1 MPIDRETVEYVA
13 HLSRIELKDEE
24 LQKLSRQLQDIL
36 DFIDKLKKAQIQDV
50 PPTSHILPIG
60 NVLREDILKS
70 SLSCEEALANAPLS
84 EGNFYSV
91 PKIIE

>member
-1 MPIDRETVEYVA
+1 MPIDKGTVEYVA

-36 DFIDKLKKAQIQDV
+36 DFIDKLEKAQIQDV

-60 NVLREDILKS
+60 NVLREDKVKKS
-70 SLSCEEALANAPLS
+70 LGSVESLANAPLS
-84 EGNFYSV
+84 EGNFYAV

>member
-1 MPIDRETVEYVA
+1 MPIDKETVEYVA
-13 HLSRIELKDEE
+13 HLSRIELEDEE
-24 LQKLSRQLQDIL
+24 LKKLSRQLQDIL

-60 NVLREDILKS
+60 NVLRVDSVNK
-70 SLSCEEALANAPLS
+70 SLSSEESLANAPLS